1 MVWFLWEECG
11 DIVSKATV
19 SRTLKREAWSKKKAQ
34 RIVYNISYDL
44 RKDYLTSMAGIRAEQ
59 MVFLNGYR
67 VDQLYAFKRVGSRFS
82 SKFENPQSS
91 SPWPCQPPPLANLHL
106 LPTST
111 SCQSPFFINIHRF
124 SILAP

>member
-1 MVWFLWEECG
+1 MVWFLWEKCG

-34 RIVYNISYDL
+34 RIAHNISHDL

-82 SKFENPQSS
+82 SKFENPQPSS
-91 SPWPCQPPPLANLHL
+91 SWPPDADHSPASFAPPSAFEHVSHDL
-106 LPTST
+106 L
-111 SCQSPFFINIHRF
+111 
-124 SILAP
+124 